1 MIAGLILLGS
11 ASVYDI
17 WVGDGDIPEPIFVGR
32 GTRES
37 VMIYFNTSAHIR
49 RESSDQEW
57 WDSLDHTLVI
67 LDKVAPQV
75 ADWVREQKAEGR
87 IVFEREET
95 GTYARY
101 DYIDDKLIINYHT
114 MVQVDGRKASI
125 LAHEW
130 RHSRQNFGKWFKAVV
145 AAMILGEKKE
155 EILENDAYLYESKTL
170 LAFFP

>member
-1 MIAGLILLGS
+1 MIAGTLLLGA

-17 WVGDGDIPEPIFVGR
+17 CIGDGDVPDPMFVSR
-32 GTRES
+32 GNRES
-37 VMIYFNTSAHIR
+37 VMIFFNTSAHIR
-49 RESSDQEW
+49 RDSTDEEW
-57 WDSLDHTLVI
+57 WDSLENTLVV
-67 LDKVAPQV
+67 LDKVAPHV
-75 ADWVREQKAEGR
+75 AEWVREQHKAGR
-87 IVFEREET
+87 IIFEREET

-101 DYIDDKLIINYHT
+101 DYFDDLLIINYHT
-114 MVQVDGRKASI
+114 MTEVDGRKASV

-130 RHSRQNFGKWFKAVV
+130 RHSKQNFGKWFKSIV